1 VASSV
6 PFFLTAGSFVAAG
19 GTGPFGRTGHTS
31 DSSDG
36 LVAAWR
42 WSRESADTLRARS
55 RGPGDVMTCPVPLAK
70 KMVLQ
75 VAVRDIGQLTDI

>member
-6 PFFLTAGSFVAAG
+6 PSPHRRFF
-19 GTGPFGRTGHTS
+19 
-31 DSSDG
+31 
-36 LVAAWR
+36 
-42 WSRESADTLRARS
+42 

-70 KMVLQ
+70 KIVLQ